1 MIAAQTKSELP
12 KYGASTRLAAIST
25 PSSTAPER
33 NTAPSSPHV
42 VARGAGAR
50 GTTTPR
56 SAGARAG
63 SLIPSAQPS
72 PR

>member
-25 PSSTAPER
+25 PSRTPPQR
-33 NTAPSSPHV
+33 KT
-42 VARGAGAR
+42 VARTGPVAAAR
-50 GTTTPR
+50 RLLKRDETRPVVLGRRRPR
-56 SAGARAG
+56 R
-63 SLIPSAQPS
+63 LAQPS